1 MPAKKVTRTVET
13 NTRADNILTMFDE
26 IANDVLASVTAK
38 VDRRVAAK
46 VKDLEERIEAA
57 RPVQLFVGADP
68 VGAPSD
74 KLHHQHFTLLL
85 QTLST
90 NQPAMLV
97 GPAGTGKSFAAQ
109 SAAELMELP
118 FYAMSV
124 GAQTSKSDLI
134 GYMDA
139 NGRYVKTSFRDAYES
154 GGLFL
159 LDEIDAGN
167 SNVLIQ
173 LNAALA
179 NGYMSFP
186 DGMITKHDSFRLVAT
201 ANTFGLG
208 ANRQYVGRNQLDAAT
223 LDRFVVITW
232 PIDDAVEQQMAVG
245 PYGADWYK
253 VVRMVRDHV
262 DTNDMRIV
270 VSPRATARGSV
281 MLAANVDFNQ
291 VLHACLL
298 SQFTGTVL
306 EELHAS
312 SHALWLELR
321 KSSDSSERLV
331 ESGWQELVR
340 NMSVDTAYEFC
351 FGTPPKPV
359 NEDTLLK
366 AAVVVKSADDWAKL
380 QFLTLMTR
388 DDINWSHER
397 WQLRAAVY
405 HEIKNSRWDF
415 RETLFANE
423 QNADSPFVP
432 AGHNNDGGT
441 ATSE

>member
-1 MPAKKVTRTVET
+1 
-13 NTRADNILTMFDE
+13 
-26 IANDVLASVTAK
+26 
-38 VDRRVAAK
+38 
-46 VKDLEERIEAA
+46 
-57 RPVQLFVGADP
+57 
-68 VGAPSD
+68 
-74 KLHHQHFTLLL
+74 
-85 QTLST
+85 
-90 NQPAMLV
+90 
-97 GPAGTGKSFAAQ
+97 
-109 SAAELMELP
+109 
-118 FYAMSV
+118 
-124 GAQTSKSDLI
+124 
-134 GYMDA
+134 
-139 NGRYVKTSFRDAYES
+139 
-154 GGLFL
+154 
-159 LDEIDAGN
+159 
-167 SNVLIQ
+167 
-173 LNAALA
+173 
-179 NGYMSFP
+179 
-186 DGMITKHDSFRLVAT
+186 
-201 ANTFGLG
+201 
-208 ANRQYVGRNQLDAAT
+208 
-223 LDRFVVITW
+223 
-232 PIDDAVEQQMAVG
+232 MAVG

-262 DTNDMRIV
+262 ETNDMRVV

-281 MLAANVDFNQ
+281 MLAANVEFNQ

-321 KSSDSSERLV
+321 KRSDSSERLV

-359 NEDTLLK
+359 EEDTLLK
-366 AAVVVKSADDWAKL
+366 AAVVVKSADDWARL

-415 RETLFANE
+415 RDALFANE
-423 QNADSPFVP
+423 QNTDSPFVP

-441 ATSE
+441 ATSD